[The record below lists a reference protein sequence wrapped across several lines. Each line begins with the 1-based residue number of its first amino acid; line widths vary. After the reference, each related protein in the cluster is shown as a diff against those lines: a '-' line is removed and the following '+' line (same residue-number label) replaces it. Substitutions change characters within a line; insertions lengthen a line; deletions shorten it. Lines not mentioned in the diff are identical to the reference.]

1 MGELVVQVGCSVGND
16 ADREIKTGDGFWG
29 DVIGGWRKGSC
40 SGYGVGGAKLATVKE
55 KKEARSI
62 VSSFLRT
69 TFGKRQFSAVLHVPG
84 SVLPCTSGETLVE
97 ISPTRSLHDHSLDKS
112 TRCNI

>member
-16 ADREIKTGDGFWG
+16 TNCEIKTGDGFRG

-40 SGYGVGGAKLATVKE
+40 SGYGVGRAKLATVKE
-55 KKEARSI
+55 QKEARSI
-62 VSSFLRT
+62 VSSFQELRERHYLDV
-69 TFGKRQFSAVLHVPG
+69 FLVPG

-112 TRCNI
+112 TCCNI